1 MAETE
6 LDKLKNKS
14 QNQFSKFENQIIRYR
29 SGLNMKNINM
39 NKSIDESE
47 ELSHLKNEYSQKKVE
62 NLRHLDEL
70 VQNYDSL

>member
-70 VQNYDSL
+70 VQNYDSI